1 MLHEASGDRH
11 ANMTDP
17 ATHRELRRAAW
28 RALQSAPR
36 GRRIG
41 AWRYTADIRT
51 SLEHRAPRRL
61 LPAEAD
67 TLAVEP
73 AHADDLGTIRTI
85 SRAQE
90 HPDETAITEAWLEF
104 QPQSFSVVRDR
115 AAEIV
120 GYRCWAISNQLDPR
134 VLRADPLVAAWVE
147 DIEHSEYAD
156 LPAFLL
162 RRWLARDEGE
172 APGGV
177 QGICWIDCKSSYMK
191 LRPNLGHVYIALH
204 DMETYGE
211 VLGELG
217 FDPLHSVT
225 MDFDGDLLRSA
236 VMRFGPGSV
245 DGWLARLVAKE
256 LGIDPQNLLDESSRE
271 LVIEGQRTPLT
282 PLEFAVVSYLSSRRG
297 AAVSHVD
304 LIENV

>member
-1 MLHEASGDRH
+1 
-11 ANMTDP
+11 
-17 ATHRELRRAAW
+17 
-28 RALQSAPR
+28 
-36 GRRIG
+36 
-41 AWRYTADIRT
+41 
-51 SLEHRAPRRL
+51 
-61 LPAEAD
+61 
-67 TLAVEP
+67 
-73 AHADDLGTIRTI
+73 
-85 SRAQE
+85 
-90 HPDETAITEAWLEF
+90 
-104 QPQSFSVVRDR
+104 
-115 AAEIV
+115 
-120 GYRCWAISNQLDPR
+120 
-134 VLRADPLVAAWVE
+134 
-147 DIEHSEYAD
+147 
-156 LPAFLL
+156 
-162 RRWLARDEGE
+162 
-172 APGGV
+172 
-177 QGICWIDCKSSYMK
+177 MK

-304 LIENV
+304 LIENVWGYRYSGESNVDAVVVRGLRAKLGEHAKLIETVRGVGYRLRS